1 MQLREFVE
9 YARSAHRGGRGAW
22 PKQPLLYMNGLD
34 VFEAQPGLWDAS
46 YDQMPSVIHN
56 LTRRAYEALHEQS
69 QLPASDVE
77 PRVRSLV
84 KLFCGPTAA
93 VTRLHQDNFRAHAW
107 LHQLA
112 GRKLCAV
119 PDAPVTT
126 PTTCSTTSATRLP
139 RRASLP

>member
-1 MQLREFVE
+1 MLPSL
-9 YARSAHRGGRGAW
+9 SADTFAC
-22 PKQPLLYMNGLD
+22 
-34 VFEAQPGLWDAS
+34 VAAF
-46 YDQMPSVIHN
+46 
-56 LTRRAYEALHEQS
+56 
-69 QLPASDVE
+69 LPASDVE

-119 PDAPVTT
+119 PNAPVTT

-139 RRASLP
+139 RRASLPLPCPTSTKLISIRPEAG